1 MQVKTTMRYHLTPMR
16 MTVIKKN
23 ANNKRWQ
30 GYGERGTL
38 AHCWCSH
45 CVKNSVEFSP
55 KTENRTTI

>member
-1 MQVKTTMRYHLTPMR
+1 MRYHLTPMR